1 MIPSRDI
8 LAKHLAGMVRYAT
21 VSDADESKMDFSVF
35 EAFHKYLEET
45 YPLVHR
51 TFTREV
57 VGKAALLYHW
67 ACPAPTKP
75 PVLLAAHQDWC
86 IRMPMREGAR
96 SLNLSN
102 SVAVGVYEVLR
113 QWDFP
118 ELLDHGHLRDYEWK

>member
-1 MIPSRDI
+1 MAYPDGAYLVFGRED
-8 LAKHLAGMVRYAT
+8 AGLP
-21 VSDADESKMDFSVF
+21 
-35 EAFHKYLEET
+35 EA
-45 YPLVHR
+45 
-51 TFTREV
+51 
-57 VGKAALLYHW
+57 
-67 ACPAPTKP
+67 
-75 PVLLAAHQDWC
+75 LLAANYDWC